1 MDKRIHPKI
10 VAQQPWTAHD
20 YCMTTVA
27 PTRTTENPY
36 LNGNYAP
43 VREETT
49 ALDLQITGTV
59 PEYLDG
65 RYLRTGPN
73 PITDP
78 DPSRYHWFLGDGMAH
93 GLRLCDGD
101 ARWYRNRWVRSADVA
116 RKLGEHWRGGPSDGG
131 FDFAANTNIIG
142 QGGRTLAIVE
152 AGARPYEL
160 TDELETVGP
169 SDFCGTLFGGYS
181 AHPKRDPVTGELH
194 AVSYSPMRGNIVQY
208 TVTGVDGKVRRTIDI
223 RLRAQTMMHDFSL
236 TERYVVLYDLPVAL
250 DLRDRAHTAVG
261 KAAAG
266 VLTRLAE
273 RHAAPDFVL
282 RRAMRQSEQGGG
294 GPSGGMPYRW
304 APERQ
309 ARVGVMPR
317 EGSASDIRWFEVQ
330 PCYVFHPL
338 NAYDVTSPEGDS
350 IVLDVVRH
358 SSVFASGTS
367 LVPGT
372 QSLDRW
378 TVDLAAGKVHE
389 ERLDDTAQEFPRVD
403 ERRVGRAHRYGYA
416 VSYTAGST
424 GISAPDAILKHDL
437 YAKTT
442 QSVAFGPG
450 REPGEFV
457 FVPSGDDVAEDDGIV
472 MGFVY
477 DRSTDRS
484 DLVLL
489 DGQTMETVATVH
501 LPVRVPH
508 GFHGNW
514 VPTERS

>member
-1 MDKRIHPKI
+1 
-10 VAQQPWTAHD
+10 
-20 YCMTTVA
+20 MTTA
-27 PTRTTENPY
+27 ALSRTSENPY

-43 VREETT
+43 VQEEIT
-49 ALDLQITGTV
+49 ALDLEITGTV
-59 PEYLDG
+59 PDYLDG

-73 PITDP
+73 PLDDP
-78 DPSRYHWFLGDGMAH
+78 DPASYHWFLGAGMAH
-93 GLRLCDGD
+93 GLRLGDGR
-101 ARWYRNRWVRSADVA
+101 AHWYRNRWVRSAEVA
-116 RKLGEHWRGGPSDGG
+116 RALGEPWSGGPHDGG
-131 FDFAANTNIIG
+131 FDFAANTNIIE

-194 AVSYSPMRGNIVQY
+194 AVSYNPMRGNIVQY
-208 TVTGVDGKVRRTIDI
+208 TVTGVDGKVRHTVDI
-223 RLRAQTMMHDFSL
+223 RLDAQTMMHDFSL
-236 TERYVVLYDLPVAL
+236 TEKHVVIYDLPVAL
-250 DLRDRAHTAVG
+250 DLRGRLHSWPA
-261 KAAAG
+261 KAAKG
-266 VLTRLAE
+266 LLTRLVE

-282 RRAMRQSEQGGG
+282 RKAMRSSEQGGG
-294 GPSGGMPYRW
+294 APSSGMPYRW
-304 APERQ
+304 APERR

-317 EGSASDIRWFEVQ
+317 EGTASDIRWFEVQ

-338 NAYDVTSPEGDS
+338 NAYDVASPEGDR

-358 SSVFASGTS
+358 SSVFTTGTS

-378 TVDLAAGKVHE
+378 TVDLTTGRVRE
-389 ERLDDTAQEFPRVD
+389 ERLDDTTQEFPRVD
-403 ERRVGRAHRYGYA
+403 ERRVGRPHRYGYA
-416 VSYTAGST
+416 VGYTAGSS

-437 YAKTT
+437 ATGDAH
-442 QSVAFGPG
+442 SVSFGTG

-457 FVPSGDDVAEDDGIV
+457 FAPSSPDAAEDDGVV

-514 VPTERS
+514 VPTIDA